1 MEGVLV
7 TITLLALLT
16 TVAMAAVAW
25 TLMQEERRRSD
36 ARVASLSAELETAGG
51 PSVVESA
58 TRAAGDRWL
67 EHEASVESDP
77 LAAFPSRF
85 DASSPEVEPGAP
97 QSQPNAL
104 FSAASRQ
111 DQDATE
117 RLFPAL
123 ATGAVLMCVGLA
135 VVLLLSSIPAASA
148 PGSSSNTRASS
159 AQAQPLELMSVESSA
174 TPGRIQLT
182 GVVRNPVGA
191 MPLSRVTAVAH
202 FFGHDGGFLGS
213 SRTTIG
219 KRLDPDQDANFALV
233 SDVVGDVARYRVSF
247 RADDDTPLSHVDR
260 RGGR

>member
-1 MEGVLV
+1 MEGVLI

-25 TLMQEERRRSD
+25 TLMREERRRSE
-36 ARVASLSAELETAGG
+36 ARVASLAAELQAAGG
-51 PSVVESA
+51 ESRVDGA
-58 TRAAGDRWL
+58 TRLAADSWL
-67 EHEASVESDP
+67 RNEPEVEADP

-85 DASSPEVEPGAP
+85 DPPAAIATAP
-97 QSQPNAL
+97 QSQQNAL

-111 DQDATE
+111 DHDASE
-117 RLFPAL
+117 RLLPAL

-135 VVLLLSSIPAASA
+135 AVLLLSSIPAASA
-148 PGSSSNTRASS
+148 PSSPFTTVSTA

-191 MPLSRVTAVAH
+191 KPRSRVTAVAH
-202 FFGHDGGFLGS
+202 FYGHDGGFLGS

-219 KRLDPDQDANFALV
+219 LPLEPARDVSFGLV
-233 SDVVGDVARYRVSF
+233 SDMVGAVARYRVSF

-260 RGGR
+260 RGGH